1 MDIKNE
7 LEKANRD
14 IRLSE
19 KEKSSIRSRA
29 FRAKKTNFHLKP
41 AFITV
46 LFLLTLVVLSLPY
59 LPLVNIGESA
69 ASPVNVYPEKPISKE
84 QKESYYEEYTKI
96 VEQAM
101 DLKSGI
107 GISLAPMQEF
117 KETDWVAPIEFKK
130 DIDEM
135 VESHLATEADLI
147 AKRESELYSAKTD
160 RYGET
165 RKNVFIYVPDFL
177 KELEVTA
184 HFDTRYSSDD
194 NRQVFEDVAS
204 VSTAIKSPTGEWKQ
218 TSYEAA
224 IIDGGQKYVI
234 DIEGT
239 FTLNGLSYEKAFA
252 IEFTC
257 DEFGQIS

>member
-46 LFLLTLVVLSLPY
+46 LFLLTLIVLSLPY
-59 LPLVNIGESA
+59 LPSVNIGESA
-69 ASPVNVYPEKPISKE
+69 ASPVSVYPEKPISKE

-107 GISLAPMQEF
+107 GISVPPMQEF
-117 KETDWVAPIEFKK
+117 KESDWVDPMEYKGNV
-130 DIDEM
+130 DEM
-135 VESHLATEADLI
+135 VESHLATEAKLI
-147 AKRESELYSAKTD
+147 AKRESEIYSAKTD
-160 RYGET
+160 RYGKT
-165 RKNVFIYVPDFL
+165 TKNAFIYVPDVL
-177 KELEVTA
+177 KELEITA
-184 HFDTRYSSDD
+184 HFDTQYSSSEK
-194 NRQVFEDVAS
+194 RQLFEGMTSISSD
-204 VSTAIKSPTGEWKQ
+204 IKSSTGEWNQ
-218 TSYEAA
+218 TSYEAK
-224 IIDGGQKYVI
+224 IVDGGQRYVI
-234 DIEGT
+234 EIEGT
-239 FTLNGLSYEKAFA
+239 FTLNGLSFEKAFA